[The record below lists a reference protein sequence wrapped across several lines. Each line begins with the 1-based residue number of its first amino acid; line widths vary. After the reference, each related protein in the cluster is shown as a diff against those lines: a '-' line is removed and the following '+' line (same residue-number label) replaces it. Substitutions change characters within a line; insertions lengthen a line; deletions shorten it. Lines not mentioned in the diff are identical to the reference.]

1 MRILRLLTV
10 ATGLALAATTALAQ
24 TTVPGVPRNQT
35 IILENPEGTIKNPG
49 WFNIWTIN
57 AGGQYTGLHQLAL
70 DTLWYIDPERGLDGV
85 WENSLAAEKP
95 IYNEDFTEMTV
106 SCVLGSTGAM
116 VSIQCR

>member
-10 ATGLALAATTALAQ
+10 ATGLALAATTALSQ
-24 TTVPGVPRNQT
+24 TNVPGVPRNET

-85 WENSLAAEKP
+85 WQNSLAAEKP
-95 IYNEDFTEMTV
+95 T
-106 SCVLGSTGAM
+106 L
-116 VSIQCR
+116 Q